1 MSVGLSD
8 AELRVMGVVWREGG
22 STTARKI
29 VETLSDEVQY
39 SSSATYTLIYRCI
52 KKGAL
57 QRTEPGFV
65 CKALVSQEEMQAK
78 QTDALVERLYDGS
91 ADKLFAALVSRKK
104 VSRDEISRLRD
115 AIDESGEHFE

>member
-1 MSVGLSD
+1 
-8 AELRVMGVVWREGG
+8 MGVVWREGG